1 LHFCSA
7 VRTPELTNSMHGFL
21 AFGPTWFW

>member
-7 VRTPELTNSMHGFL
+7 VRTPELTNSMYEFL
-21 AFGPTWFW
+21 AFRPTWFW